1 MKFQF
6 FFLAS
11 VLAIFNPL
19 VVQAEESEEIRS
31 YVQELRNQCHRSLM
45 RKCRMTSGVSM
56 PQYCKGNSIN
66 YNIIYHN
73 MVEIHN
79 MKNNNKESFYEV
91 RRAINDLCEMKL
103 LK

>member
-1 MKFQF
+1 MKCQF
-6 FFLAS
+6 FFLAL
-11 VLAIFNPL
+11 VLALFNPF

-66 YNIIYHN
+66 YKIIYYE

-79 MKNNNKESFYEV
+79 NKNNHKKSFHEV
-91 RRAINDLCEMKL
+91 KRAINDLCEIDIL
-103 LK
+103 N